1 MDSLMSCPMFNWQIF
16 LVCLAAFCLAT
27 FLPYGIG
34 RWRKSANYQK
44 YLARNW
50 FAVVFPAMLALY
62 LVLVDGMDVLQAE
75 VTKWVIGWAMAQG
88 LIFTLSDTAQKVV
101 VSWGQMK
108 LQVETKD
115 KTHDP
120 QKGSAEETSTEH

>member
-1 MDSLMSCPMFNWQIF
+1 MFNWQIV

-34 RWRKSANYQK
+34 RWRKSANYMK
-44 YLARNW
+44 YLSRNW

-75 VTKWVIGWAMAQG
+75 VTKYVIKWAVLQG

-115 KTHDP
+115 KTPDP
-120 QKGSAEETSTEH
+120 QKGSAEETNTEH

>member
-1 MDSLMSCPMFNWQIF
+1 MFNWQIF
-16 LVCLAAFCLAT
+16 LVCLGAFCLAT

-34 RWRKSANYQK
+34 RWRKSANYMK

-75 VTKWVIGWAMAQG
+75 VTKYVIKWAVLQG

-115 KTHDP
+115 KTHNP
-120 QKGSAEETSTEH
+120 QNGSAEETSTEH

>member
-1 MDSLMSCPMFNWQIF
+1 MFNWPIF

-75 VTKWVIGWAMAQG
+75 VTKWVIGWATAQG

-115 KTHDP
+115 KG
-120 QKGSAEETSTEH
+120 KEENDTTKE